1 MASLLGEV
9 DTNVPS
15 IRGSFKGKAIKN
27 ESRRKV
33 RVLSPPLREMPKKK
47 SKQAHP
53 SELLDTPPLSLQDE
67 ADHYFP
73 TADQDDVPMSD
84 PLPSSPVAKAV
95 ERKGQTMIKVEED
108 DDDAMEIS
116 QVVGDHK
123 VQVASVNI
131 SGARPAPKVIK
142 KPPYPSPESS
152 SPTRPTSDAID
163 PSTWN
168 DVNSRLNVVN
178 SPASQSTSFGK
189 VQSEDVVEEDGSI
202 RFFWTD
208 YTEVNGNLC
217 LFGKAKNKTT
227 GSFVSAFVKVENI
240 LRKLYFLPRSYLK
253 GGPYLPI
260 RLRFTMIY

>member
-9 DTNVPS
+9 DTNVPN
-15 IRGSFKGKAIKN
+15 IRVSSKGKAIKS

-33 RVLSPPLREMPKKK
+33 RILSPPIHEMPRKRIPKTN
-47 SKQAHP
+47 P
-53 SELLDTPPLSLQDE
+53 SELLDTPPSSLQNDE
-67 ADHYFP
+67 HDYF
-73 TADQDDVPMSD
+73 TTVDQDDVPMSD

-116 QVVGDHK
+116 QMVGDHK
-123 VQVASVNI
+123 VQVTSVNI

-168 DVNSRLNVVN
+168 DVNSRLNVVS
-178 SPASQSTSFGK
+178 SPASQSTGYGK
-189 VQSEDVVEEDGSI
+189 VQCEDVVEEDGTI

-217 LFGKAKNKTT
+217 LFGKAKNRIN
-227 GSFVSAFVKVENI
+227 GSYISAFVKVENI
-240 LRKLYFLPRSYLK
+240 LRKLYFLPRTHLK
-253 GGPYLPI
+253 GNSDLP
-260 RLRFTMIY
+260 LCFAVC